1 MFLNLKTVETPYQK
15 ESLLCKHLKQETVM
29 QHHGYV
35 SKETEGVFVVAGCVV
50 ADCIV
55 AGCIVQA
62 CCLHIFVLS

>member
-1 MFLNLKTVETPYQK
+1 M
-15 ESLLCKHLKQETVM
+15 CKHLKQETVM